1 MKKHL
6 RSIIPETSFLRLAYH
21 RAKALIA
28 AIVYGFP
35 GRKLTV
41 IGITGT
47 DGKTTTVGMAAH
59 ILNACGIKTGALSTA
74 FFRIGSEVRW
84 NPTQK
89 TSPSPFLVQKFLR
102 TLVREGCTHAVLEC
116 SSHGLLQGRMNHTYP
131 SVAGITNVSEEH
143 LDYHRSMEEYMR
155 AKSLLF
161 RMLRGNGTKVLHY
174 SDQSLP
180 MLQAIPS
187 RETVL
192 YDGEETAI
200 DSRLGAP
207 LNLWLEEIH
216 VTQDGTTATLAVDD
230 RSASG
235 TKRFPLSLRI
245 PGTFNLENALCAIGC
260 VQSLAD
266 GPKFEAI
273 VRSLNSFSGVAGRME
288 RIDAGQNFA
297 VYVDFTVTPK
307 SYESTLTTLRSMLPE
322 GKRLLVLTGSCG
334 DRMKEKR
341 PVIGGI
347 CSKLADIVVVT
358 NEDPYSED
366 PEAIIDSIL
375 TGVSADTIVLRDPLD
390 VRSGEI
396 TQENRSRKI
405 CLRVSDRLEA
415 IRLILTEAKQNDIV
429 LIAGKGSDTTMM
441 TAHGQVPWNERE
453 IVRNVLATMNA
464 TTKSPS
470 QEQIRES

>member
-35 GRKLTV
+35 GRKLIV

-47 DGKTTTVGMAAH
+47 DGKTTTVGMTAH
-59 ILNACGIKTGALSTA
+59 ILNECGIKTGALSTA
-74 FFRIGSEVRW
+74 FFRIGNEVRW

-131 SVAGITNVSEEH
+131 SVAGITNVSAEH
-143 LDYHRSMEEYMR
+143 LDYHRSMEEYIR
-155 AKSLLF
+155 AKALLF
-161 RMLRGNGTKVLHY
+161 EMLRGKGVKILHY

-180 MLQAIPS
+180 ALQKITS
-187 RETVL
+187 QETLL

-207 LNLWLEEIH
+207 LNLWLEEMH
-216 VTQDGTTATLAVDD
+216 VTQSGTTATLVADD

-235 TKRFPLSLRI
+235 TKRLPLSLRI

-260 VQSLAD
+260 VQSLLHAPKLAD
-266 GPKFEAI
+266 I
-273 VRSLNSFSGVAGRME
+273 VKSLNTFSGVAGRME
-288 RIDAGQNFA
+288 RIDAGQNFS

-307 SYESTLTTLRSMLPE
+307 SYEATLTAMRSMLAE
-322 GKRLLVLTGSCG
+322 GRRLLVLTGSCG

-341 PVIGGI
+341 PVIGRI
-347 CSKLADIVVVT
+347 CSTLADIIVVT

-375 TGVSADTIVLRDPLD
+375 TGVSAETIVCRDPINIG
-390 VRSGEI
+390 SNEI
-396 TQENRSRKI
+396 AVEDKKRRI
-405 CLRVSDRLEA
+405 CFRISDRLKA
-415 IRLILTEAKQNDIV
+415 IRHILAEARENDIV

-453 IVRNVLATMNA
+453 IVRNVLATVNA
-464 TTKSPS
+464 KTKSLS
-470 QEQIRES
+470 QEQIRGS